1 MDFNL
6 KVSDQRLMASGLA
19 ILAIAGVSVSGML
32 NFPHS
37 ANLGL
42 YATFG
47 LLALLIVIWRQ
58 GLGLTADDLQLP
70 FTNASR
76 KNPHHLRWWQGAL
89 AIIGMVAYGMLAV
102 FSLKLLQA
110 PVITNQAVAGNA
122 HANLIMQLFAMLP
135 QVGIEEM
142 VTLSLLLIFST
153 LSSHW
158 WHLQPRLALGIGLML
173 STLIF
178 VLLHFQAYQW
188 HLAQM
193 FIVIGGNRLILSGLF
208 LKTRSVGA
216 VSVSH
221 YFYDALLL
229 VVALLAP

>member
-1 MDFNL
+1 
-6 KVSDQRLMASGLA
+6 
-19 ILAIAGVSVSGML
+19 
-32 NFPHS
+32 
-37 ANLGL
+37 
-42 YATFG
+42 
-47 LLALLIVIWRQ
+47 
-58 GLGLTADDLQLP
+58 
-70 FTNASR
+70 
-76 KNPHHLRWWQGAL
+76 
-89 AIIGMVAYGMLAV
+89 
-102 FSLKLLQA
+102 
-110 PVITNQAVAGNA
+110 
-122 HANLIMQLFAMLP
+122 MQLFAMLP

-158 WHLQPRLALGIGLML
+158 WHLQPRLALGIGLIF

-208 LKTRSVGA
+208 LKIRSVGD
-216 VSVSH
+216 VSVIH

-229 VVALLAP
+229 VIALLAP

>member
-19 ILAIAGVSVSGML
+19 ILAIAGVSVSGVL

-76 KNPHHLRWWQGAL
+76 KNPHHLRWWQGHWHGRLWHAGSVQLESL
-89 AIIGMVAYGMLAV
+89 A
-102 FSLKLLQA
+102 S
-110 PVITNQAVAGNA
+110 PGN
-122 HANLIMQLFAMLP
+122 HKP
-135 QVGIEEM
+135 
-142 VTLSLLLIFST
+142 
-153 LSSHW
+153 SSG
-158 WHLQPRLALGIGLML
+158 R
-173 STLIF
+173 
-178 VLLHFQAYQW
+178 
-188 HLAQM
+188 
-193 FIVIGGNRLILSGLF
+193 
-208 LKTRSVGA
+208 
-216 VSVSH
+216 
-221 YFYDALLL
+221 
-229 VVALLAP
+229 

>member
-19 ILAIAGVSVSGML
+19 ILAIAGVSVSGVL

-58 GLGLTADDLQLP
+58 GLGLTDDDLQLP
-70 FTNASR
+70 FTSASR
-76 KNPHHLRWWQGAL
+76 KNPQRLRWWQGAL
-89 AIIGMVAYGMLAV
+89 AIVGIIAYGMLAV
-102 FSLKLLQA
+102 LGLKFLH
-110 PVITNQAVAGNA
+110 VSVVTNQAVASNA
-122 HANLIMQLFAMLP
+122 HAGMIMQLFAMLP

-158 WHLQPRLALGIGLML
+158 CICNH
-173 STLIF
+173 
-178 VLLHFQAYQW
+178 
-188 HLAQM
+188 
-193 FIVIGGNRLILSGLF
+193 
-208 LKTRSVGA
+208 
-216 VSVSH
+216 VSH
-221 YFYDALLL
+221 SGS
-229 VVALLAP
+229 V

>member
-1 MDFNL
+1 MMINL
-6 KVSDQRLMASGLA
+6 KVSDQRLLMSGFT
-19 ILAIAGVSVSGML
+19 ILVIAGVSVSGVL
-32 NFPHS
+32 NFPNS

-58 GLGLTADDLQLP
+58 GLGLTVDDLRLP
-70 FTNASR
+70 FTGASR
-76 KNPHHLRWWQGAL
+76 KNPHRLRWWQGIL
-89 AIIGMVAYGMLAV
+89 ATIGLMVYGLLAV
-102 FSLKLLQA
+102 FILKMLQV
-110 PVITNQAVAGNA
+110 PVVTNQTAGNA
-122 HANLIMQLFAMLP
+122 HAGMIMQLFAMLP

-153 LSSHW
+153 LSSRW
-158 WHLQPRLALGIGLML
+158 WHLKQHLALGIGLIL

-193 FIVIGGNRLILSGLF
+193 FIVIGGSRLILSGLF
-208 LKTRSVGA
+208 LKTRSVGD
-216 VSVSH
+216 VFVSH
-221 YFYDALLL
+221 YLYDALLL
-229 VVALLAP
+229 LIALLAP

>member
-1 MDFNL
+1 MLIFKQAL
-6 KVSDQRLMASGLA
+6 LTSGFT
-19 ILAIAGVSVSGML
+19 ILVIAGVSVSGVL
-32 NFPHS
+32 NFPNS

-58 GLGLTADDLQLP
+58 GLGLTVDDLRLP
-70 FTNASR
+70 FTGASR
-76 KNPHHLRWWQGAL
+76 KNPHCLRWWQGAL
-89 AIIGMVAYGMLAV
+89 ATIGMMAYGLLAV
-102 FSLKLLQA
+102 FGLKFLQV
-110 PVITNQAVAGNA
+110 PVVTNQAVTGNA
-122 HANLIMQLFAMLP
+122 HAGLIMQLFAMLP

-153 LSSHW
+153 LSSRW
-158 WHLQPRLALGIGLML
+158 WHLKQPLALEIGLIL

-193 FIVIGGNRLILSGLF
+193 FIVIGGSRLILSGLF
-208 LKTRSVGA
+208 LKTRSVGDVFA
-216 VSVSH
+216 IH
-221 YFYDALLL
+221 YLYDALLL
-229 VVALLAP
+229 VIALLAP